1 MKSQYPLAH
10 LIAKPMRSYVP
21 SWQQD
26 AESLRETFKRVR
38 RSVGKQTRVKV
49 ATLTVPEVK
58 KVKIFQKDLAKVV
71 DTASA

>member
-10 LIAKPMRSYVP
+10 LVAKPTRSYVP

-26 AESLRETFKRVR
+26 ADSLRETFKRVR

-71 DTASA
+71 DSSPA

>member
-10 LIAKPMRSYVP
+10 LVAKPTRSYVP

-26 AESLRETFKRVR
+26 ADSLRETFKRVR
-38 RSVGKQTRVKV
+38 RSVGKQTRVRI
-49 ATLTVPEVK
+49 ATLVVPEVK
-58 KVKIFQKDLAKVV
+58 TAKIFQKDLAKVV